1 MNNLRKKL
9 IAICLMLFSTVMLIY
24 GCDKNE
30 YKNLT
35 LEVSSSEIEIVLNEE
50 SPESNLFPITAKVSG
65 MPKGYNGAVSFSVP
79 VNNGVI
85 EAVKTNPEVNGD
97 GESIG
102 IFEAKKQGGPVIITV
117 TTLEG
122 NLSKNI
128 TVNVVKP
135 VSGIAFKTLNI
146 PVVKGVK
153 TDISKFYE
161 LKPDGTMQ
169 DDVKLELVPLSG
181 GESEVI
187 KVVTDGKYLTVPE
200 DVNLTEFQ
208 LRVRSAIDSEVI
220 TPNMATVKVIN
231 VLPTELITLMHDN
244 NTPTITEDDLALPK
258 NAKGEY
264 ELVLATN
271 TGNLFSRNLFFNF
284 NADPSENNYYIVS
297 VKGRT
302 NSGSI
307 IEEDGLENR
316 FVEVDNHVTIRNG
329 FEVKARGNGN
339 TKITFVIDRADFPG
353 YFTQTIT
360 LNVSVQA
367 YPTKIEVNNSV
378 NEEKL
383 DVIKL
388 FVNYDVETFGTPFRI
403 VVSNETGPMIDQKV
417 IANLTSGAE
426 NITLYDASKTIV
438 DWGTELTAGAK
449 YYLKHNFTENPTDPI
464 SLTLVSTTYNRIF
477 LNIPISV
484 ETQPINLTTT
494 TPEVFLDV
502 TKLDVKTPL
511 VINGL
516 TGTINYSRDLEI
528 VELSN
533 CDIINYEASATQITV
548 WPKSETIGVCSL
560 KVVAN
565 NGSSVSFVITLY
577 EQLIT
582 GETSVTI
589 AGEVIPAKE
598 SVGGTFPEVN
608 IKNGLNIP
616 INFTINGKNYTSL
629 DDTGLIYHSS
639 STNSQVVQSRPAV
652 YQLQTQNMS
661 GTAHIE
667 IQIIGFDEYGDQ
679 VKSVYFEIQ
688 INVSVPLTT
697 LTSNSPQET
706 IYDINSLS
714 SSQIAEYGIFTIELT
729 SSPFNAT
736 FGANDVA
743 WSCEYNGGE
752 LRAQK
757 TVREDRNT
765 IDYTFRTSNYDVIT
779 LTTTKTNFKIAEV
792 KCQIASSTTSVLTFN
807 IIAKVDQ
814 QFKNENGLVISDP
827 KSAKIRFIVYKAEK
841 VSNFVFE
848 DIVTTKGT
856 KTNPIYQITYD
867 ERDLGFNGSVYTNE
881 ANCIKTVNFSVYPA
895 TALNKDLGVLSSSG
909 VVRATVNNVLKTIT
923 ITLLSKPAS
932 TDDIKLTI
940 YPLDD
945 VNGSDIGKHK
955 IIQVRVLDGRS
966 ERTAFEIKNEKDL
979 IKVNSKLDS
988 YYVLADDV
996 VIGNE
1001 WVPIGKTETSVQQF
1015 SGHFSGKYVVY
1026 DENDIVVTTSY
1037 YSISGLNINN
1047 NEYDYYGLFAYLGE
1061 TSKVSDL
1068 IINNFSIRATISHD
1082 RNVFVGT
1089 LAGYAEGEINNV
1101 SVNDQSGVQA
1111 FNGLYYENATVGETS
1126 SGIYITAETNT
1137 NIHANYFVG
1146 GLVGFLN
1153 NSALHTASA
1162 IVADSSGN
1170 GAFKGLKTIYK
1181 GSGSDYDFLN
1191 RQIVNSKAFVQ
1202 MNVYVKTNN
1211 ASYVGGVVGFN
1222 NRAVISADEHTG
1234 IMFGSNSAQVVTAI
1248 NANLSPQETAFNNY
1262 SSFGGVVGFNNGVV
1276 ENIIAKA
1283 SIFGVYENSTDYY
1296 NIKNVGGVVGYNIGL
1311 VQGNKSFP
1319 LLQGYINVG
1328 GVIGKSATALVTLK
1342 VDGND
1347 KEFVNGKMAVGDG
1360 LFTMVD
1366 SVEYNKYFRIHI
1378 TEFETQS
1385 LSGEEYLD
1393 LMEDYWD
1400 DKDAAQT
1407 LYENYYGSGKFGDY
1421 YYVVKISD
1429 HDIFDNEPDISY
1441 TFQFATR
1448 LLGLADEDTF
1458 DYLFIEEL
1466 VAILGKYKANH
1477 VTNNSVE
1484 FLQLNDNVKIYN
1496 SAIVGFDNIGG
1507 LIGEYVGLSTPG
1519 TGPTLAS
1526 EKYVSGHIN
1535 FTGITYNTVHNYSL
1549 KTVEQKS
1556 GTVGGNGFYGN
1567 ILLSNAHYF
1576 RVDKLNRNYAGGLV
1590 GKMSNGTIFSNQV
1603 YASIQGELA
1612 GLGGLVGKVEGT
1624 TNISNCSFIGV
1635 IINRDGAATA
1645 EVLPATGGL
1654 VGDALKA
1661 TTVFSHSGFAAAG
1674 GEESYD
1680 YESSCVWYYDINP
1693 RTNSITWV
1701 AGDHNN
1707 IASCYFKAKDLNG
1720 DYIRTFTDTSD
1731 PEYEYKK
1738 SMGYIG
1744 DSRVELDYTYYY
1756 ADGTKKEYTIEVDGI
1771 PQTVTT
1777 KKVWVDTL
1785 SANEKSCPECNPSF
1799 VFDEDEID
1807 ETKLTAFIDDNK
1819 AYRFEGEDLNGD
1831 GLVDSHT
1838 GVDYSNKTLTQFK
1851 SAYLNQTS
1859 WYVNPLIND
1868 GLPVLLSSNKLTPV
1882 GVNGYKISLLANFPP
1897 TDIQLENKENK
1908 VDTFIKNLIDNS
1920 PEGED
1925 DLSSVIYYY
1934 GLDSSNYK
1942 TGTET
1947 LNFTSTKDAD
1957 KISISTAELNAQL
1970 LKQNSYSLSEILNL
1984 TSIPTFIDGNSFKI
1998 KSSNSSVLSVE
2009 FDNSGN
2015 VKFVAKSAGYA
2026 LVTITS
2032 EYNVALSKTVA
2043 VNVANATDQLKLG
2056 YFAAGQQKYVQDNQ
2070 VLVINKSTDDKQIT
2084 LPVSS
2089 NLSANQTFNGNSFP
2103 EVVENFKL
2111 VSNRNSG
2118 VRYYFSG
2125 LTTSGGGTPCPTIYY
2140 ATNDIEGL
2148 IDSIP
2153 LKINNAKFSYELI
2166 GQITGAATPTN
2177 YYAIYIDVPYG
2188 TTANFVGVEETV
2200 NDLTLI
2206 SVPYLV
2212 TTSSKG
2218 VTNKVLL
2225 ANLGEYDD
2233 GVVLAEGEL
2242 RGVSVPAE
2250 DTIVLDKTRFD
2261 MAGYNYTQY
2270 TADYISN
2277 LENLI
2282 TMFKVRVTKA
2292 TWNLTKDRDAIAN
2305 DVKTESS
2312 FNITIETDKDD
2323 EELYMAYFQNYGFE
2337 SVERRISYT
2346 NLFTNFGGEV
2356 SVGNITLQAN
2366 NKNITTL
2373 GNKNYIN
2380 YNFTVL
2386 VKDENKNNVQDI
2398 VSTTFKF
2405 FVVKTDAVLDIDA
2418 QGFMNNAISSVVE
2431 SNMLLEIPVTLTPQ
2445 TITEIDLKHY
2455 PNSESK
2461 VTIDASGNKITEI
2474 NLNEIAYENIIPGNV
2489 GVLKA
2494 YISPYYASYDEL
2506 HIVSSVSTG
2515 SVVLFEQLL
2524 ARTTESAAGLIYNGS
2539 YETLI
2544 MANNQVEN
2552 GIKLV
2557 KISNINQDREQTY
2570 DGNIYIRTMLNSF
2583 KSEAD
2588 TFTLTIRAY
2597 KNGSLVKEKSIVL
2610 DVQTPPSLNLSVDG
2624 ADSAPIARGTEVKFD
2639 AELTDIDGAI
2649 DFSGSYMYRINS
2661 NGVEVKV
2668 GSINAD
2674 FMIKNNSGVYSVSV
2688 NNDVASDRYIKVVGT
2703 VTKQINGETITHS
2716 DYITLHVT
2724 DFVIEEISVESVT
2737 NGNFV
2742 GMFNQPYSLIV
2753 RISKA
2758 IYNPINADT
2767 VKEKIKKLEADF
2779 SRYSETD
2786 TVLRTWKLVQTLQ
2799 SPGSPTRYGSLRV
2812 GFNGNDSFVIGT
2824 RAEEALGNIP
2834 VYTLQ
2839 NTKFGSG
2846 DILAAVVQFVYTDQG
2861 IVPVLT
2867 DADRVNYSTSE
2878 YYYEKSF
2885 EFGFGFY
2892 RIRDEERPDP
2902 IETAEQFKNME
2913 DGVDYIL
2920 VNDIVLENWEPFR
2933 EDLKINSLD
2942 GNGYVITIKSF
2953 SLPTYNE
2960 GDALLESANIGIFS
2974 KVHAGTTL
2982 KNLTI
2987 EVPAQQKSNQIEL
3000 ATYDNAAVDL
3010 YVDARAYKAVNFGV
3024 LAAQNSGL
3032 ITNCQIIN
3040 DAGALREERELTIA
3054 RQYFLTDPRYID
3066 YKTYDAGGNLVF
3078 NEEQFILD
3086 NWDLF
3091 RKGQVQRYDASGK
3104 LYGEVTGSDTDRH
3117 LSVVRVETTITVE
3130 TQIHYMSGLVALNTV
3145 DEATSEIGY
3154 ITNSSVENITING
3167 VGYVAGFVAN
3177 NSGKISSSYF
3187 KGANIINRVAENY
3200 AEAATAGFVVK
3211 NSGENSAIQYSYI
3224 QGRLGEGE
3232 KYANP
3237 KTGGGLTNGDKTGL
3251 TAANK
3256 AGFAGYNYA
3265 NNGGS
3270 ASISSLR
3277 ALNAL
3282 ITTKTNAAGFV
3293 YSNESTIAN
3302 SYSNIIVNSSMSTS
3316 GFVFKNTKTGTISSC
3331 YSLSSVKTNSWDASP
3346 FTGRAATHEYNNE
3359 NPDGIV
3365 DCHYLKLGSDEN
3377 SSALEVEY
3385 AEDYLEGDEPATALG
3400 SSQFGEYNTFQSY
3413 AFNTDFELSAADKVT
3428 RAVWFIPNDASSDL
3442 YEEHFKNNFYVRSR
3456 PELVAANLRTIS
3468 VRAWVGS
3475 ETSNENSY
3483 TYVSTPIGQG
3493 VHNPL
3498 LVKTAEDFNR
3508 YLNYES
3514 TIDDNERNFAI
3525 RFISDITFNKTDLTA
3540 QTYNMDYY
3548 GDLDGNGMDINQL
3561 RLVSDTD
3568 FENVETGQPITDLG
3582 LFGRIITKDLGDENY
3597 QRGVVR
3603 NINIYVSEVAGSKV
3617 MNVGA
3622 LAGTI
3627 ENADVFNV
3635 NISGDVVIQGKNLV
3649 GGLAGIIKGD
3659 SEIVNITSS
3668 LSARAAFFKETNRF
3682 STQFPTEL
3690 PAVYGTFN
3698 LYYSEL
3704 HGDAVS
3710 NSDEVS
3716 YAGGIAGVF
3725 DVQERSEEEG
3735 MNPLSLFNAKARSL
3749 QVTGDVTIIGEVV
3762 GGIFGLNGQEAT
3774 TSDLSFIVKEGTQP
3788 KLRGSRIVGGLV
3800 GENRGEIERSYIAH
3814 ESTLQE
3820 KIDQSYKTNIAS
3832 GRYTNSNLNYNDL
3845 YSSNAHYTGG
3855 LVGFNNDG
3863 KITNAYSKLNVIN
3876 MNSMF
3881 AGGFVGLSIGGE
3893 YNFCYTV
3900 GTVSAFSSAGGFIGA
3915 QAQYPFTITKTG
3927 SGESEVITYSANTRF
3942 ARYIYFEANP
3952 ENGKSIGSGSTKL
3965 VGVVAANLWRPE
3977 DLITN
3982 RTTLYS
3988 AEDLKIGTMIG
3999 VAVMADNG
4007 TGKYQLSE
4015 IIDIGDLTE
4024 RKKNET
4030 IFFMQPEI
4038 VSLRHTAVYNSNNY
4052 YKLMPEIGAFE
4063 DKLGFIYNQKHMTR
4077 DYRFSTSVD
4086 SATDGDTYNEAAD
4099 SSVVEV
4105 ARPQGLSG
4113 YAAEPK
4119 KNEDNE
4125 YIVNGVAGTGAGY
4138 TSSTADK
4145 NFYRYSRMQNIGSA
4159 RTLKEIITTLDII
4172 ETDAA
4177 GMGDNSS
4184 DDLDGKKDSYDDIIN
4199 TPIFN
4204 TWNVNRW
4211 TGVRKETTEDQN
4223 TVFPYLE
4230 AKPEKTKILV
4240 YQASDLELM
4249 SVYVNAEFVL
4259 MNDIDLQEDGPSSWS
4274 PVGTKAIPF
4283 KGLLRSNDRPAT
4295 PGANWPYT
4303 IYNLSVTS
4311 AGAAYAGLVGYAAE
4325 AEFKDFNLST
4335 ASVVVDGSEDTPLFV
4350 GSLVGYA
4357 SSGTVF
4363 ENIKI
4368 LVDNAKYKTPD
4379 GSSYG
4384 AKLTTSTAASVGG
4397 LVGFSDMGTIT
4408 NVDLKDIE
4416 INITGIGDLSRVESE
4431 RPKTLG
4437 FGGVAGYLT
4446 SAEPETP
4453 MVAGANVEGEITLKS
4468 GAAALLLPDD
4478 GRCGGSTG
4486 FSFDV
4491 GGVIGRSNDADSS
4504 QARVLN
4510 ISSKVKITANLN
4522 AGGTTNINSINIGGA
4537 IGKAQNTLFTENE
4550 VIDDDTSLVTN
4561 IYRNFVEG
4569 TGAAADIDVDLNNFA
4584 KTADARTSTFN
4595 VGGAVGSVYAR
4606 DAELT
4611 ATYVT
4616 ESLSQI
4622 SVGKT
4627 ATLKITVD
4635 IQNSAFLNS
4644 NIGGVAGYTENATAK
4659 HLYSNVNINVTDGS
4673 VGGATYGSTITA
4685 GGIIGKVV
4693 NGQNMSNLYSSGTV
4707 YVHSS
4712 LTGAINNNVYAGG
4725 ALGDVY
4731 LGEIATVLQTINK
4744 GVAQAT
4750 VSVDMGSST
4759 NNGTVIAGGFIA
4771 RIFGGKVMQSASTGT
4786 VAILNGKQNKT
4797 NYAGGFVGFVNMQN
4811 PQIEIPAIGGGAVAS
4826 TPNLL
4831 DFENNY
4837 STSDL
4842 QLTSIFESSSSS
4854 YAGLFIGNIYY
4865 GYEEGFKHLTLKNNF
4880 TVGKYIYTGNNGA
4893 NYYDSLYIER
4903 NNKGG
4908 FLGGFTY
4915 YTGSG
4920 VNSTNVERASNLVF
4934 VNNFYNSDFVP
4945 YTNGYLKGL
4954 TTEVMLYNANS
4965 AFAQFKDVKTTN
4977 EAGAEVSVW
4986 TVSNNSYPR
4995 LVWIENSAAA
5005 INATSGA
5012 VDNSKLEDSVAGHSI
5027 YSVQT
5032 EGSKTRPS
5040 TTIDASLAKQTYIA
5054 TSPSQLSNL
5063 NGKTLTN
5070 KTVYVKGNQA
5080 FSGTITEVDA
5090 NSAIVGLYVTSG
5102 SATAVTT
5109 NKGYMVNSSVVK
5121 NIVGTNNGVI
5131 YRVTFAGTNLAS
5143 TLVTTNNGG
5152 IDTMVAEDTNSSQST
5167 VSLVGTNN
5175 GVIYRSMIK
5184 NTKVTFASTLG
5195 TIKSSYYL
5203 STVSSKTVANYFNQ
5217 MGSDYSYEVSGTDV
5231 NFDLANMDG
5240 NILSGDGFDF
5250 ANDWIVLEP
5259 NASASATEKLTLNY
5273 GAPILRYE
5281 LTTANSTRGG
5291 YNFDEDIQSSLYW
5304 TTTGTTF
5311 SSLLVKYA
5319 NQTILKINNETQFA
5333 EIAQATSVG
5342 EGVTGYP
5349 VSELETAPA
5358 ISALYNNESA
5368 ITDETQLVSGTNY
5381 SYKEVET
5388 TEYVYGVKTIN
5399 KRKLLNFQATDIYL
5413 MKDLDMGGKLWTP
5426 IGFGF
5431 DNLQVNV
5438 GDVITSLNSSSH
5450 NVFMGTFNGSG
5461 YIISNVTTVESNKNV
5476 GLFGTAY
5483 VNAGADI
5490 PAFANILI
5498 RNSNFISVSKNG
5510 GFSLAGALVGRVILG
5525 KDNSTQYVLSKVGTE
5540 HANVFAT
5547 NRASGLVGDYLSLS
5561 AADSVGT
5568 TNLTRFIKPKMNYAY
5583 VNSNVI
5589 VSKGTGNAAA
5599 GFVNYGNNN
5608 IYQPSHALVA
5618 HTISTGLE
5626 QLYFSGKIG
5635 DYRLNSDNDYVF
5647 VNQHTDLS
5655 TGFDGDN
5662 ATEVSAL
5669 YGMVKNVLASNDTT
5683 AKQSVYAIN
5692 IQDSVVMNA
5701 SGNVT
5706 AEYMAN
5712 ESFPNFDW
5720 GSVWTRLTGTND
5732 DYPVLISKVGYW
5744 VETIKEAG
5752 FTQPSY
5758 NASTKTYSVS
5768 TPQQLAWIANK
5779 VNTDTSSSVMGGE
5792 TVKLTAD
5799 INLSG
5804 RIWSS
5809 IGYNS
5814 GSGYHA
5820 FAGKFDFN
5828 GKTISGMTV
5837 SGAYINKSDYAGDVD
5852 IEEEFV
5858 DVVCLTSKTVGLF
5871 GATEGAEITSSSGVG
5886 KINGLAVGSS
5896 AHVGSVI
5903 GLATNGKVSNI
5914 ESAVAVRT
5922 TIDTSAV
5929 SSVVTGTGGIIG
5941 TIKNTT
5947 LVTLDNLLNTGVI
5960 TSSSDGVGGIVGY
5973 IDKESSA
5980 AVNITKARNT
5990 ADITSTAGYVGGILG
6005 YCEGSVTINGVA
6017 NYVSD
6022 NTADSSNKN
6031 YKTSTTP
6038 DNTGNITG
6046 LAFVGGIA
6054 GCVKLGAIE
6063 SVTNSGKIVATGNN
6077 AGGIVGL
6084 INEINESG
6092 KISIGSGSAVYE
6104 AVNIG
6109 NIYAV
6114 NYAGGI
6120 IGNMQS
6126 VNVEIV
6132 NLLNRGYVN
6141 EYVEGDDS
6149 EPTSNALKNGFGEIV
6164 GGKTGADS
6172 TLLSNAY
6179 SIIDVTN
6186 SSRDSYM
6193 FGSLLTFP
6201 ASGTNNYLDH
6211 AILNTKATEK
6221 VGASSQINTV
6231 QIGEVKLVDI
6241 FSQNLV
6247 WEGVAENASKYD
6259 IQLKYNNVP
6268 GGIAPAIVSN
6278 AYQVESQDHMQYLSD
6293 LNKKRFGKSSISAS
6307 QSIKVTKAF
6316 TISNG
6321 AATELGSSA
6330 YTWGNDVDGGNFKI
6344 TLSVGKDLFG
6354 IVRGSSSNYVTIKNL
6369 KVAPTTTHETSG
6381 IVMKDGD
6388 YADLV
6393 NVDVE
6398 SSSTSAGADTFGALA
6413 YKLNRSKV
6421 TDCDVAV
6428 KITSTANNSKVGGLV
6443 GTISNSTI
6451 TNSKFTGEVKPGSG
6465 VTIEYA
6471 GGIAAV
6477 SEKNTYS
6484 GTSVGDIKMTAS
6496 STFDYRVGYIEGKY
6510 AGGIV
6515 AKSGTNDVF
6524 DSCTAATN
6532 IMGAGYTYSGSST
6545 SVSGTIAG
6553 GIMAVANGTKEINAC
6568 GNQSLIKA
6576 EKAGGIVGRIDS
6588 SISSGIKTP
6597 QNYIF
6602 GEIIAEDY
6610 AGGIVGDGTATK
6622 ITNAKSEG
6630 FVAVFELSTS
6640 NYAGGIAGE
6649 LDGSG
6654 ASITNSEMKGYVGLW
6669 ERWATKSGGYGTNY
6683 YLTSKLLD
6691 SSHGANT
6698 YTATESN
6705 NDTTK
6710 AHGKNGTYGDYHY
6723 AAIAASGITSGTGN
6737 TANLYAELKLIDY
6750 YVNIKQEYEHKW
6762 TGTRTVKLS
6771 SEWVRASVGTK
6782 SCNYG
6787 GMTLTT
6793 ESSGSAGASDTEKG
6807 YVHFAPNY
6815 SNCSITATVSVQT
6828 TPSIPA
6834 NSDAKSYILKLVS
6847 TDYNTPAN
6855 DFPLEN
6861 RYFEGQNIQLPIG
6874 ALDSTG
6880 GRELA
6885 GWYTANNKGGSKI
6898 NDGVLID
6905 DIASHANAS
6914 NVITLYAYW
6923 DRISISINLY
6933 GKGNQYHDHLES
6945 DVDHEFKD
6953 MSESEQQA
6961 AETAA
6966 ANAKSASFVGS
6977 FTGAR
6982 YDDKFSDVKSQI
6994 TQSPIKDNLTLSGYR
7009 VAGWFLV
7016 SPLKWNELV
7025 YNITELSSVNNYHKA
7040 AKEELKELTG
7050 YDSKSDFTGQ
7060 TITSAM
7066 MGGPINNLPA
7076 KYKLVQVKDD
7086 TKFTGSS
7093 NDIFAYWI
7101 QTFQVTFY
7109 KNNGEENGTATVD
7122 KGSKVS
7128 QPANPTKSGYTF
7140 GGWFTDAACT
7150 NEFNF
7155 ANNITANTPL
7165 YAKWTGNQV
7174 TVTFKYHD
7182 EVTDT
7187 DVVLKTMT
7195 LKNGE
7200 QIKASDIPSVARDGY
7215 EFAGW
7220 YKGAT
7225 LHTSDTTFTYTL
7237 SEGAST
7243 TLTFIAKYS
7252 ADAYTVNFYTEA
7264 GGTVFKTVTADHNT
7278 TITSFADPTKAGST
7292 FLGWY
7297 VSSNGGVTLGAEY
7310 KFSDLITDNLEI
7322 YAKWDTAK
7330 VTITF
7335 KVQDSGGNWVT
7346 HDSVETNYGE
7356 LVGSFPSEP
7365 VKAGDYRFA
7374 GWCTSDAL
7382 TTLVDFTTYKPTA
7395 NATLYAKFN
7404 EQVTVTFLDAG
7415 GDTIGVAKVDKG
7427 TSLTKADMV
7436 AALSVIPDIEG
7447 YFPSETST
7455 TLSFENVA
7463 TGAGA
7468 NPLTDIFNDNVSLTV
7483 YGY

>member
-1 MNNLRKKL
+1 MINLRKKL

-35 LEVSSSEIEIVLNEE
+35 LEVSNSEIEIVLNED
-50 SPESNLFPITAKVSG
+50 SPENNLFPITAKVSG

-85 EAVKTNPEVNGD
+85 EAVKANPDVNGD

-128 TVNVVKP
+128 TVTVVKP
-135 VSGIAFKTLNI
+135 VSEIAFNTLNI

-153 TDISKFYE
+153 TDISKFYTI
-161 LKPDGTMQ
+161 KPEGTLQ
-169 DDVKLELVPLSG
+169 DDVNLELVPLNG
-181 GESEVI
+181 GESEII
-187 KVVTDGKYLTVPE
+187 KVETDGKYLTVPT

-208 LRVRSAIDSEVI
+208 LRVRSAIDSEII
-220 TPNMATVKVIN
+220 TSSLATVKVIN
-231 VLPTELITLMHDN
+231 VLPTDLITLIHDN
-244 NTPTITEDDLALPK
+244 NTPTIDEDDLALPK

-271 TGNLFSRNLFFNF
+271 TGNLFSKTLFFDF
-284 NADPSENNYYIVS
+284 NADPNENNNYIVG

-307 IEEDGLENR
+307 IDEDGQENR
-316 FVEVDNHVTIRNG
+316 FVEIDNHVRIRNG
-329 FEVKARGNGN
+329 FEIKARGNGN

-378 NEEKL
+378 NNTKL
-383 DVIKL
+383 DVLKL
-388 FVNYDVETFGTPFRI
+388 FVNYDVETFGTPFRV
-403 VVSNETGPMIDQKV
+403 VVSNETGPMLDQKV
-417 IANLTSGAE
+417 IANLTSGEE
-426 NITLYDASKTIV
+426 NISLYDANKTLIE
-438 DWGTELTAGAK
+438 WGSEIFAGAK
-449 YYLKHNFTENPTDPI
+449 YYLKHNFTENPTESI
-464 SLTLVSTTYNRIF
+464 SLTLVSTTYNKIF
-477 LNIPISV
+477 LNLPITV

-494 TPEVFLDV
+494 SPEVFLDV
-502 TKLDVKTPL
+502 TKPEVKTPL

-548 WPKSETIGVCSL
+548 WPKSDIIGVCSL

-565 NGSSVSFVITLY
+565 NGSSVSFIITLY

-582 GETSVTI
+582 GETSVSI
-589 AGEVIPAKE
+589 AGEVIAAKE
-598 SVGGTFPEVN
+598 AVGGTYPEVN

-616 INFTINGKNYTSL
+616 IYFTINGRNYTSL
-629 DDTGLIYHSS
+629 DETGLIYHSS
-639 STNSQVVQSRPAV
+639 STNSQVVQSTEMS
-652 YQLQTQNMS
+652 YSLQTKNMS
-661 GTAHIE
+661 GSAHIE
-667 IQIIGFDEYGDQ
+667 LQIIGFDEYGEQ
-679 VKSVYFEIQ
+679 VKAVYFEIL

-697 LTSNSPQET
+697 LTSDSPQEI

-714 SSQIAEYGIFTIELT
+714 SSQISEYGIYTIELS
-729 SSPFNAT
+729 SSPFNAN
-736 FGANDVA
+736 FGINDLT
-743 WSCEYNGGE
+743 WSCEYNGGQ

-779 LTTTKTNFKIAEV
+779 LTTTKTNFKVAEV
-792 KCQIASSTTSVLTFN
+792 KCQIASSTTSVITFN
-807 IIAKVDQ
+807 IVAKVDQ
-814 QFKNENGLVISDP
+814 QFKNENGLIISDP
-827 KSAKIRFIVYKAEK
+827 KSAKVRFIVYKAEK
-841 VSNFVFE
+841 VSDFVFE
-848 DIVTTKGT
+848 NVASKGT
-856 KTNPIYQITYD
+856 KANPIYQLTYD
-867 ERDLGFNGSVYTNE
+867 ERDLEFNGSIYTNE
-881 ANCIKTVNFSVYPA
+881 ANCIKTVYFNVYPV

-909 VVRATVNNVLKTIT
+909 VVSATVNNVLKSIT

-932 TDDIKLTI
+932 TDVIKLTV

-945 VNGSDIGKHK
+945 VNGTDIGKHK
-955 IIQVRVLDGRS
+955 IIQIRVLDGRS
-966 ERTAFEIKNEKDL
+966 ERTAFEIKNEADL
-979 IKVNSKLDS
+979 LKVNSSLSS
-988 YYVLADDV
+988 YYVLASDV
-996 VIGNE
+996 AISNE
-1001 WVPIGKTETSVQQF
+1001 WVPIGKTLTSVQQF
-1015 SGHFSGKYVVY
+1015 SGNFSGKYVVY
-1026 DENDIVVTTSY
+1026 DENDVVVTTSY

-1047 NEYDYYGLFAYLGE
+1047 NDYDYYGLFAYLGE
-1061 TSKVSDL
+1061 NSKVSDL
-1068 IINNFSIRATISHD
+1068 SINNFSIRATISHD
-1082 RNVFVGT
+1082 RNVFVGA

-1111 FNGLYYENATVGETS
+1111 FNGLHYETATVGETA

-1153 NSALHTASA
+1153 NSALHLATTA
-1162 IVADSSGN
+1162 VADSAGH
-1170 GAFKGLKTIYK
+1170 GVFEGLKTLYK
-1181 GSGSDYDFLN
+1181 VSGSDYDYYN
-1191 RQIVNSKAFVQ
+1191 KQVVNSKAVVQ

-1211 ASYVGGVVGFN
+1211 ASFVGGLVGFN
-1222 NRAVISADEHTG
+1222 NRAVITADKQTG
-1234 IMFGSNSAQVVTAI
+1234 IVFGSNSAQVVTAI

-1328 GVIGKSATALVTLK
+1328 GVVGKSATAIVTLK
-1342 VDGND
+1342 VNGND
-1347 KEFVNGKMAVGDG
+1347 KEFKNGKMAVGDG

-1378 TEFETQS
+1378 EEFETQS
-1385 LSGEEYLD
+1385 LSGVDFLD
-1393 LMEDYWD
+1393 LMEDYLGNLA
-1400 DKDAAQT
+1400 KAET
-1407 LYENYYGSGKFGDY
+1407 VYNNYYGGREGDY
-1421 YYVVKISD
+1421 YYVIKISD
-1429 HDIFDNEPDISY
+1429 HDIFDTDPKISY
-1441 TFQFATR
+1441 SYSYDTRYTGFAS
-1448 LLGLADEDTF
+1448 EDSY
-1458 DYLFIEEL
+1458 DYLVLEEIAF
-1466 VAILGKYKANH
+1466 VLGKYKSNH
-1477 VTNNSVE
+1477 IENNSVE
-1484 FLQLNDNVKIYN
+1484 FLQLDDKVKIYN

-1507 LIGEYVGLSTPG
+1507 LVGEYVGLSTPLNIIEVG
-1519 TGPTLAS
+1519 SDKATAGQATLTA
-1526 EKYVSGHIN
+1526 IA
-1535 FTGITYNTVHNYSL
+1535 YNTVHNYSL
-1549 KTVEQKS
+1549 KPVEQKS

-1590 GKMSNGTIFSNQV
+1590 GKMSNGSIFSNQV
-1603 YASIQGELA
+1603 FASIQGELA

-1624 TNISNCSFIGV
+1624 TNISNCSFVGA
-1635 IINRDGAATA
+1635 IINRDSAATA
-1645 EVLPATGGL
+1645 EVKPATGGL
-1654 VGDALKA
+1654 VGDSLKA
-1661 TTVFSHSGFAAAG
+1661 TTLFAHSGYASATD
-1674 GEESYD
+1674 EEAYKYS
-1680 YESSCVWYYDINP
+1680 SSCVWYYSVNP
-1693 RTNSITWV
+1693 KNQITWV

-1707 IASCYFKAKDLNG
+1707 IASCYFKAKDING
-1720 DYIRTFTDTSD
+1720 NYIKTYEDTTD

-1744 DSRVELDYTYYY
+1744 DSRVELDYTYYHS
-1756 ADGTKKEYTIEVDGI
+1756 DGTKKEFVVDGF
-1771 PQTVTT
+1771 TYTT

-1785 SANEKSCPECNPSF
+1785 SANEKSCPDCNPSF

-1807 ETKLTAFIDDNK
+1807 ETKLTEFIDDNK
-1819 AYRFEGEDLNGD
+1819 AYRFVGEDLNGD
-1831 GLVDSHT
+1831 GLVDAHT
-1838 GVDYSNKTLTQFK
+1838 GVDYSNKTLEQFK
-1851 SAYLNQTS
+1851 TAYLNQTS
-1859 WYVNPLIND
+1859 WYVNELIND
-1868 GLPVLLSSNKLTPV
+1868 GLPVILSSNKLTPT
-1882 GVNGYKISLLANFPP
+1882 GENSYKISLLANFPP
-1897 TDIQLENKENK
+1897 TDIVLENKENK
-1908 VDTFIKNLIDNS
+1908 IDTFIKNL
-1920 PEGED
+1920 PD
-1925 DLSSVIYYY
+1925 DLSSVVYYY

-1942 TGTET
+1942 TGTDT
-1947 LNFTSTKDAD
+1947 LNFTSTNSAD
-1957 KISISTAELNAQL
+1957 KISTSTAELNAQL
-1970 LKQNSYSLSEILNL
+1970 LKQNSYSLDEILTL

-2015 VKFVAKSAGYA
+2015 IKFVAKSAGYA
-2026 LVTITS
+2026 LLTITS
-2032 EYNVALSKTVA
+2032 EYNVSLSKTVA
-2043 VNVANATDQLKLG
+2043 VNVANASDELKLG
-2056 YFAAGQQKYVQDNQ
+2056 YFESGQQKYVQDNQ
-2070 VLVINKSTDDKQIT
+2070 VLVINKSTEDKQIT

-2089 NLSANQTFNGNSFP
+2089 NLSANQIFNGNSFP
-2103 EVVENFKL
+2103 EVTESFKL
-2111 VSNRNSG
+2111 ISNRNSG
-2118 VRYYFSG
+2118 VRYYFAG

-2148 IDSIP
+2148 INSIQ
-2153 LKINNAKFSYELI
+2153 LKINNLKFGYEYI
-2166 GQITGAATPTN
+2166 GQITGATPTN
-2177 YYAIYIDVPYG
+2177 YYTVYIDVPYG
-2188 TTANFVGVEETV
+2188 TTANFVGIEETL
-2200 NDLTLI
+2200 NDITLI
-2206 SVPYLV
+2206 AVPYLV
-2212 TTSSKG
+2212 TTSAKG
-2218 VTNKVLL
+2218 ETNKILL
-2225 ANLGEYDD
+2225 ANLGDYDD
-2233 GVVLAEGEL
+2233 GVLLTEGEL
-2242 RGVSVPAE
+2242 RGVAVPAE
-2250 DTIVLDKTRFD
+2250 NTVVLNQNRFD
-2261 MAGYNYTQY
+2261 VASYNYTQY

-2277 LENLI
+2277 LESLI

-2292 TWNLTKDRDAIAN
+2292 TWNLTKDKDAIAN

-2323 EELYMAYFQNYGFE
+2323 EELYLAYFHSFGSE
-2337 SVERRISYT
+2337 SVERKISYT
-2346 NLFTNFGGEV
+2346 NLFANLGGEV
-2356 SVGNITLQAN
+2356 NVGNITLQGN
-2366 NKNITTL
+2366 NKTITSV
-2373 GNKNYIN
+2373 GNKNYVN

-2386 VKDENKNNVQDI
+2386 VKDENKNNVQDV

-2405 FVVKTDAVLDIDA
+2405 FVVKSDAVLETDA
-2418 QGFMNNAISSVVE
+2418 NGFINNAISSVVE
-2431 SNMLLEIPVTLTPQ
+2431 SNMLLSLPVTLTPQ
-2445 TITEIDLKHY
+2445 TITEIELKHY

-2461 VTIDASGNKITEI
+2461 VIIDAMGNKITEI

-2506 HIVSSVSTG
+2506 HIISSVSTG
-2515 SVVLFEQLL
+2515 SVVLFEQLM
-2524 ARTTESAAGLIYNGS
+2524 ARTTETAAGLIYNGS

-2544 MANNQVEN
+2544 VSNNKVEN

-2557 KISNINQDREQTY
+2557 KVSNINQDREQNY

-2588 TFTLTIRAY
+2588 KFTLTIRAY
-2597 KNGSLVKEKSIVL
+2597 KNGVLVKEKPIVL
-2610 DVQTPPSLNLSVDG
+2610 DVQTPPSLNLSVNG

-2639 AELTDIDGAI
+2639 AQLTDIDGNI

-2661 NGVEVKV
+2661 NGIEVKV

-2674 FMIKNNSGVYSVSV
+2674 FMVKNNSGVYSVSV

-2758 IYNPINADT
+2758 TYNPANTDT

-2786 TVLRTWKLVQTLQ
+2786 SILQTWKLVKTLQ
-2799 SPGSPTRYGSLRV
+2799 GVGSATRYASLKV

-2824 RAEEALGNIP
+2824 RVEEALGNIP

-2861 IVPVLT
+2861 IIPVLN
-2867 DADRVNYSTSE
+2867 DADRVTYSSSE
-2878 YYYEKSF
+2878 YFYEKSF

-2902 IETAEQFKNME
+2902 IETAEQFKQMA

-2920 VNDIVLENWEPFR
+2920 VSDIVLEDWEPFR

-2953 SLPTYNE
+2953 SLPTYTE
-2960 GDALLESANIGIFS
+2960 GQALLDSANIGIFS
-2974 KVHAGTTL
+2974 KIHAGTTI

-2987 EVPAQQKSNQIEL
+2987 EVPSQQKSNQIEL
-3000 ATYDNAAVDL
+3000 ATYDNTAVDL
-3010 YVDARAYKAVNFGV
+3010 YVDARAYKSVNFGV
-3024 LAAQNSGL
+3024 LAAENSGL

-3054 RQYFLTDPRYID
+3054 RQYFLTDPRYMD
-3066 YKTYDAGGNLVF
+3066 YKTYDGGGNLVF

-3086 NWDLF
+3086 NWDVF
-3091 RKGQVQRYDASGK
+3091 RKGQVQRYDAAGK

-3117 LSVVRVETTITVE
+3117 LSVVRVETTTTVE
-3130 TQIHYMSGLVALNTV
+3130 TQIHYMSGLVAQNVL
-3145 DEATSEIGY
+3145 DGETSEVGY

-3167 VGYVAGFVAN
+3167 VGYVSGFVAN
-3177 NSGKISSSYF
+3177 NAGKISSSYF

-3211 NSGENSAIQYSYI
+3211 NSGEKASIQYSYI
-3224 QGRLGEGE
+3224 QGRLGEGD

-3251 TAANK
+3251 TADNK

-3293 YSNESTIAN
+3293 YSNESIISN
-3302 SYSNIIVNSSMSTS
+3302 SYSNIIVNSSMGTS
-3316 GFVFKNTKTGTISSC
+3316 GFVFTNAKKGTISSC

-3385 AEDYLEGDEPATALG
+3385 AEDYLEGDEPATSLG

-3413 AFNTDFELSAADKVT
+3413 AFNTDFELSTADKVT

-3442 YEEHFKNNFYVRSR
+3442 YEEHFKNTFYVRSR

-3468 VRAWVGS
+3468 VRVWVGS

-3483 TYVSTPIGQG
+3483 TYVSTVIGQG
-3493 VHNPL
+3493 IHNPL

-3603 NINIYVSEVAGSKV
+3603 NINIAVSEVAGSKV

-3622 LAGTI
+3622 LAGSI

-3635 NISGDVVIQGKNLV
+3635 NISGNVVIQGKNLV

-3682 STQFPTEL
+3682 STNFPTEL

-3704 HGDAVS
+3704 QGDAVS

-3725 DVQERSEEEG
+3725 DVKERSEEEG

-3820 KIDQSYKTNIAS
+3820 KIDQSYKTGIA
-3832 GRYTNSNLNYNDL
+3832 GGTYTNSNLNYNDL

-3900 GTVSAFSSAGGFIGA
+3900 GSVSAFSSAGGFIGA
-3915 QAQYPFTITKTG
+3915 QAQYPFNITKTG
-3927 SGESEVITYSANTRF
+3927 SGENEVITYSANTRF
-3942 ARYIYFEANP
+3942 ARYIYFEPNS

-3977 DLITN
+3977 DLVTN

-4007 TGKYQLSE
+4007 SGKYQLSD

-4038 VSLRHTAVYNSNNY
+4038 VSLRHNAVYNSNDF

-4063 DKLGFIYNQKHMTR
+4063 DKLGFIYNQKNLTR

-4099 SSVVEV
+4099 SSVTQV

-4138 TSSTADK
+4138 TSATADK
-4145 NFYRYSRMQNIGSA
+4145 NYYRYSRMQNIGSA
-4159 RTLKEIITTLDII
+4159 RSLKEIITTLDII

-4177 GMGDNSS
+4177 GMGDHSS

-4211 TGVRKETTEDQN
+4211 TGVRKETADDQN

-4240 YQASDLELM
+4240 YQKSDLELM

-4259 MNDIDLQEDGPSSWS
+4259 MNDIDLQADGPSSWA

-4283 KGLLRSNDRPAT
+4283 KGLLHSNDRPAT

-4368 LVDNAKYKTPD
+4368 LTDNAKYKTPD
-4379 GSSYG
+4379 GAAYG

-4397 LVGFSDMGTIT
+4397 LVGFSDMGTIN
-4408 NVDLKDIE
+4408 NVDLKDVE

-4446 SAEPETP
+4446 SAEPATP
-4453 MVAGANVEGEITLKS
+4453 MVAGASVEGTINLKS
-4468 GAAALLLPDD
+4468 GATALLLPDD
-4478 GRCGGSTG
+4478 ARCGGSTG

-4510 ISSKVKITANLN
+4510 LSSKVKITANLN
-4522 AGGTTNINSINIGGA
+4522 AGGTTNISSINIGGA

-4550 VIDDDTSLVTN
+4550 VVDDETTVVTN

-4569 TGAAADIDVDLNNFA
+4569 SGSTDIDVDLTNFA
-4584 KTADARTSTFN
+4584 KTADSRTSTFN

-4627 ATLKITVD
+4627 TAVKMTVD
-4635 IQNSAFLNS
+4635 ITNSAYLNS
-4644 NIGGVAGYTENATAK
+4644 NVGGVAGYAENATAK
-4659 HLYSNVNINVTDGS
+4659 HLYSNVDINVTDGS
-4673 VGGATYGSTITA
+4673 AGGATYGSTIIA
-4685 GGIIGKVV
+4685 GGLIGKVV
-4693 NGQNMSNLYSSGTV
+4693 NGQNMSNLHSAGMV

-4712 LTGAINNNVYAGG
+4712 LTGTINNNVYAGG
-4725 ALGDVY
+4725 AFGDVY
-4731 LGEIATVLQTINK
+4731 LGEVATVLQTINK
-4744 GVAQAT
+4744 GVSQAT
-4750 VSVDMGSST
+4750 VSVDMASSD
-4759 NNGTVIAGGFIA
+4759 NDGTVIAGGFIG
-4771 RIFGGKVMQSASTGT
+4771 RIFGGKVTQSASVGR
-4786 VAILNGKQNKT
+4786 VLILNGKQNKT
-4797 NYAGGFVGFVNMQN
+4797 NYAGGFVGFINMQN
-4811 PQIEIPAIGGGAVAS
+4811 PQIEIPAIAGGAVAS

-4831 DFENNY
+4831 AFENNY
-4837 STSDL
+4837 SSADL
-4842 QLTSIFESSSSS
+4842 QLTSIFESESDS

-4865 GYEEGFKHLTLKNNF
+4865 GYEAGFKHLTLKNNY
-4880 TVGKYIYTGNNGA
+4880 TIGKYIYTGNNGA

-4908 FLGGFTY
+4908 FLGGYTY
-4915 YTGSG
+4915 YAGSG
-4920 VNSTNVERASNLVF
+4920 VNSTNVERASNLVY

-4945 YTNGYLKGL
+4945 YTNGHLKGL
-4954 TTEVMLYNANS
+4954 STEVMLYNAN
-4965 AFAQFKDVKTTN
+4965 ATFAEFKDVKTTS

-4986 TVSNNSYPR
+4986 TVANNNYPR
-4995 LVWIENSAAA
+4995 LVWIENSSNA
-5005 INATSGA
+5005 INATTGA
-5012 VDNSKLEDSVAGHSI
+5012 VDNAKLEDSVAGHSI
-5027 YSVQT
+5027 FSVQT

-5040 TTIDASLAKQTYIA
+5040 TTVDASLTKQTYIA
-5054 TSPSQLSNL
+5054 TSSSQIGNL

-5090 NSAIVGLYVTSG
+5090 LSAIIGLYVTSG
-5102 SATAVTT
+5102 SSTVITT
-5109 NKGYMVNSSVVK
+5109 NKGYLANSSVVK
-5121 NIVGTNNGVI
+5121 NVVGTNNGVI
-5131 YRVTFAGTNLAS
+5131 YRLTFAGTNLAS

-5152 IDTMVAEDTNSSQST
+5152 IDTMVAEDTSSSQSA
-5167 VSLVGTNN
+5167 VSLIGTNN
-5175 GVIYRSMIK
+5175 GVVYRSIIK

-5195 TIKSSYYL
+5195 KIKSSYYL
-5203 STVSSKTVANYFNQ
+5203 STVDSKTVANYFNQ
-5217 MGSDYSYEVSGTDV
+5217 MGSDYSYEINGTGV

-5250 ANDWIVLEP
+5250 ANDWIVVEP
-5259 NASASATEKLTLNY
+5259 KSTASAVDKLTLNY

-5281 LTTANSTRGG
+5281 LATANSTRGG
-5291 YNFDEDIQSSLYW
+5291 YNFDEGIRSAMYW
-5304 TTTGTTF
+5304 TSTGTTF
-5311 SSLLVKYA
+5311 NNLLVKYA
-5319 NQTILKINNETQFA
+5319 NQTVIKLNNETQFA

-5342 EGVTGYP
+5342 EVVTGYP
-5349 VSELETAPA
+5349 VSELETTPA
-5358 ISALYNNESA
+5358 ISSVYNNESA
-5368 ITDETQLVSGTNY
+5368 ITDASTLVSGTTYN
-5381 SYKEVET
+5381 YKEVET
-5388 TEYVYGVKTIN
+5388 TEYVYGVKTVN
-5399 KRKLLNFQATDIYL
+5399 KRKLLNFQASDIYL
-5413 MKDLDMGGKLWTP
+5413 MKDMDLGGQLWTP

-5461 YIISNVTTVESNKNV
+5461 YIISNVTTIESNKNV

-5490 PAFANILI
+5490 PAFANIVI

-5561 AADSVGT
+5561 SADSVGT
-5568 TNLTRFIKPKMNYAY
+5568 TNLTRFIKAKMNYAY

-5589 VSKGTGNAAA
+5589 VSKGTGNVAA

-5618 HTISTGLE
+5618 HTINTGLE
-5626 QLYFSGKIG
+5626 QLYFSGEIG
-5635 DYRLNSDNDYVF
+5635 DYRLNSDNDYKF

-5655 TGFDGDN
+5655 TGYDGDN
-5662 ATEVSAL
+5662 AVEVSSL
-5669 YGMVKNVLASNDTT
+5669 YGMVKNVLASDDTI
-5683 AKQSVYAIN
+5683 AKQSVYALDIM
-5692 IQDSVVMNA
+5692 DAVVMNT
-5701 SGNVT
+5701 SGNVND
-5706 AEYMAN
+5706 EYMTN

-5732 DYPVLISKVGYW
+5732 NYPVLISKVGYW
-5744 VETIKEAG
+5744 VETIKEPG

-5758 NASTKTYSVS
+5758 NGSTKTYSVS

-5779 VNTDTSSSVMGGE
+5779 VNTDTSSSVMSGQ
-5792 TVKLTAD
+5792 TVQLTAD

-5804 RIWSS
+5804 RVWSS

-5903 GLATNGKVSNI
+5903 GLQKNGKVSNI
-5914 ESAVAVRT
+5914 ESSVVVRT
-5922 TIDTSAV
+5922 TDDKSAV
-5929 SSVVTGTGGIIG
+5929 SDVVTGTGGIVG
-5941 TIKNTT
+5941 TIQNTT
-5947 LVTLDNLLNTGVI
+5947 LVTLDNLVNNGII

-5973 IDKESSA
+5973 IDQDSSA

-5990 ADITSTAGYVGGILG
+5990 GNITSTAGFVGGILG
-6005 YCEGSVTINGVA
+6005 YCEGCVNINGVA
-6017 NYVSD
+6017 NYVND
-6022 NTADSSNKN
+6022 NTADSTNKN

-6038 DNTGNITG
+6038 DNTGNIKG
-6046 LAFVGGIA
+6046 LAYVGGIA
-6054 GCVKLGAIE
+6054 GCVELGTIE
-6063 SVTNSGKIVATGNN
+6063 SVTNSGNVVATGNN

-6084 INEINESG
+6084 LNEINDSG
-6092 KISIGSGSAVYE
+6092 KIDVGAGSAVYE

-6109 NIYAV
+6109 NIYAL
-6114 NYAGGI
+6114 NNAGGI

-6126 VNVEIV
+6126 VNAEIV

-6141 EYVEGDDS
+6141 LYVEGDDT
-6149 EPTSNALKNGFGEIV
+6149 EPTANTLQNGFGSIV
-6164 GGKTGADS
+6164 GAKTGHEA

-6179 SIIDVTN
+6179 SIIDVTTAN
-6186 SSRDSYM
+6186 RSTYM
-6193 FGSLLTFP
+6193 IGGLVEYP
-6201 ASGTNNYLDH
+6201 QSGTHDYLKH
-6211 AILNTKATEK
+6211 AIFNIYATQK
-6221 VGASSQINTV
+6221 VGVTSQISSV
-6231 QIGEVKLVDI
+6231 AIGEVKLVDI
-6241 FSQNLV
+6241 FTQNLV
-6247 WEGVAENASKYD
+6247 WEGVVEGASKYD

-6278 AYQVESQDHMQYLSD
+6278 AFQVESQEHMQYLSD

-6307 QSIKVTKAF
+6307 QSIKITKAF
-6316 TISNG
+6316 TINNG
-6321 AATELGSSA
+6321 NATEMGSSA

-6354 IVRGSSSNYVTIKNL
+6354 IVRGGSSNYTTIKNL
-6369 KVAPTTTHETSG
+6369 KVTPTTTHETSG
-6381 IVMKDGD
+6381 VVMKDGD
-6388 YADLV
+6388 YAEFI
-6393 NVDVE
+6393 NVDIE
-6398 SSSTSAGADTFGALA
+6398 SSSTSAGAETFGALA

-6421 TDCDVAV
+6421 TDCDIAL
-6428 KITSTANNSKVGGLV
+6428 KITSTTTNSKVGGLV
-6443 GTISNSTI
+6443 GTVTNTTF
-6451 TNSKFTGEVKPGSG
+6451 TNSNFTGEIKPGSG

-6471 GGIAAV
+6471 GGLAAV

-6484 GTSVGDIKMTAS
+6484 GCSVGTIKMTAS
-6496 STFDYRVGYIEGKY
+6496 STFDSRIGYIEGKY

-6515 AKSGTNDVF
+6515 SKSGTNDKF
-6524 DSCTAATN
+6524 DTCTSSTN
-6532 IMGAGYTYSGSST
+6532 IMGAGYTYSGDST
-6545 SVSGTIAG
+6545 SVSGTVAG
-6553 GIMAVANGTKEINAC
+6553 GIVAVANGTKEINAC

-6576 EKAGGIVGRIDS
+6576 AKAGGIVGRIDS
-6588 SISSGIKTP
+6588 SISDGIKTP
-6597 QNYIF
+6597 TNYIF
-6602 GEIIAEDY
+6602 GEIIAKDY

-6630 FVAVFELSTS
+6630 FVAVFSLDTG

-6654 ASITNSEMKGYVGLW
+6654 ASITNSSMKGYVGIW

-6691 SSHGANT
+6691 TTHGGGN
-6698 YTATESN
+6698 YTASEGN
-6705 NDTTK
+6705 NDKTNS
-6710 AHGKNGTYGDYHY
+6710 HGKNGTYGDYHY
-6723 AAIAASGITSGTGN
+6723 AAIAASGISSGTGN
-6737 TANLYAELKLIDY
+6737 TANLYAELVLIDY
-6750 YVNIKQEYEHKW
+6750 YVNIKQEYSHQW

-6787 GMTLTT
+6787 GMKLAT
-6793 ESSGSAGASDTEKG
+6793 EKSGSAGGTDSEKG
-6807 YVHFAPNY
+6807 YVHFPPDY
-6815 SNCSITATVSVQT
+6815 SKCSITATVSVQT

-6834 NSDAKSYILKLVS
+6834 NSDAKSYILKLTSS
-6847 TDYNTPAN
+6847 TYNTPTN
-6855 DFPLEN
+6855 DYPSEN

-6874 ALDSTG
+6874 GLDKTG

-6885 GWYTANNKGGSKI
+6885 GWYTQNNGAGTKI
-6898 NDGVLID
+6898 NDGVSID
-6905 DIASHANAS
+6905 SIASYADGS

-6923 DRISISINLY
+6923 DRISISVNLY
-6933 GKGNQYHDHLES
+6933 GKGNQYHDHLQS
-6945 DVDHEFKD
+6945 DVDHDFAD
-6953 MSESEQQA
+6953 MNETEQQA

-6966 ANAKSASFVGS
+6966 ANAKTASYVGS

-6982 YDDKFSDVKSQI
+6982 YDDKFASLKSQI
-6994 TQSPIKDNLTLSGYR
+6994 TSSPIKENLSLSGYR
-7009 VAGWFLV
+7009 VAGWFWI

-7025 YNITELSSVNNYHKA
+7025 YNMTELSAINNYHKA
-7040 AKEELKELTG
+7040 SKEELKELTG
-7050 YDSKSDFTGQ
+7050 YDSKSDFTNQ

-7066 MGGPINNLPA
+7066 MGGPISGLPA
-7076 KYKLVQVKDD
+7076 KYRAIQIVDD
-7086 TKFTGSS
+7086 TKFSGSS

-7109 KNNGEENGTATVD
+7109 KNNGQTNGTETVD
-7122 KGSKVS
+7122 KGSTVS
-7128 QPANPTKSGYTF
+7128 QPTNPTKSGYTF
-7140 GGWFTDAACT
+7140 DGWYTDSACT
-7150 NEFNF
+7150 NRFNF
-7155 ANNITANTPL
+7155 STVITANTPL
-7165 YAKWTGNQV
+7165 YAKWVGNEV
-7174 TVTFKYHD
+7174 NITFNYYD
-7182 EVTDT
+7182 DVAGSN
-7187 DVVLKTMT
+7187 VVLKTM
-7195 LKNGE
+7195 KVRNGE
-7200 QIKASDIPSVARDGY
+7200 QIKPSDIPSVTRDGY
-7215 EFAGW
+7215 AFAGW
-7220 YKGAT
+7220 YKGAS
-7225 LHTSDTTFTYTL
+7225 LHTSDTTFTYTVD
-7237 SEGAST
+7237 EGAST
-7243 TLTFIAKYS
+7243 SLTFTAKYS
-7252 ADAYTVNFYTEA
+7252 ADSYTVNFYTEA
-7264 GGTVFKTVTADHNT
+7264 GGTVYKTFTANHNS
-7278 TITSFADPTKAGST
+7278 TITSFTDPTKAGST
-7292 FLGWY
+7292 FVGWY
-7297 VSSNGGVTLGAEY
+7297 VSTNGGVTLGAEY
-7310 KFSDLITDNLEI
+7310 KFADLITGNLEI

-7365 VKAGDYRFA
+7365 VKTGDYRFA

-7404 EQVTVTFLDAG
+7404 EQVTVTFLDADG
-7415 GDTIGVAKVDKG
+7415 NSIGVAKVDKG
-7427 TSLTKADMV
+7427 ASLTKADMV

-7447 YFPSETST
+7447 YFPTETST